1 MSRKLVFLLSFLV
14 ALFLVYPQGVWAKR
28 ALPQAGGK
36 KSVSRVQT
44 GGGVKGV
51 GASVK
56 FRGDRKAII
65 ATFSNLEIASSV
77 SYLLSYTAGKGTKEG
92 AGGTI
97 SDLSAGTAT
106 RELLFATCSAGV
118 CRYHTG
124 IKNAKFTVTTT
135 LKNSKK
141 VSKTFR
147 LKV

>member
-14 ALFLVYPQGVWAKR
+14 ALLLVYPQDVHAKR
-28 ALPQAGGK
+28 TLPQAGAK
-36 KSVSRVQT
+36 KTVSRQQT

-51 GASVK
+51 SASVK

-97 SDLSAGTAT
+97 GDLSAGSVT

-135 LKNSKK
+135 LKNGKK
-141 VSKTFR
+141 VVKNFK